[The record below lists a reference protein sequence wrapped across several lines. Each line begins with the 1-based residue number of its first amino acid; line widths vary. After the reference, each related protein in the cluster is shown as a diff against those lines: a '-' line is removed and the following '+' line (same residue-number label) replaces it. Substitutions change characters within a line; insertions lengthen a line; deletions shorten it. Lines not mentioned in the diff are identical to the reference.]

1 MAQTI
6 KIKRS
11 TSTAAPSTLANAELA
26 YSSNSDKLYIGR
38 PGGSTSDV
46 DCIGGKAFTDKLDN
60 IAANANNYSLPAA
73 TATTKGGIEL
83 FSNTVQATAGEGVT
97 ATADRTY
104 GVQLNAGGQ
113 AVVNVPWTDSITDI
127 TGKLDAA
134 GDTLT
139 GTLEVNND
147 VKIRFG
153 GGDLEIYHDNAT
165 TADRASYI
173 KENGNGNLRLMGS
186 NLALM
191 SSDDEYYMFCQ
202 ENGGVQIYADNT
214 VVMRTMLDSSNS
226 AKGIKIHGSLTLDHD
241 ATPDGDGLE
250 TSHIYAPEKL
260 VIDPSSHSANTGLV
274 VIDGNLEVKG
284 TTTTIDSTQVTINDA
299 YLQLNSGLGAS
310 ATPVSSMICGFE
322 VNRGAGETGSTH
334 DAGLYWYEGSNE
346 WKVSEGQT
354 ASHALIHANNFESV
368 VTSLDGG
375 TF

>member
-60 IAANANNYSLPAA
+60 IAKNANNYSLPTA
-73 TATTKGGIEL
+73 TATVKGGIEL
-83 FSNTVQATAGEGVT
+83 FSNTVQVTAGEGVT

-113 AVVNVPWTDSITDI
+113 AVVNVPWTDSVSDT

-139 GTLEVNND
+139 GTLAVNND

-191 SSDDEYYMFCQ
+191 SSDDEYYLFCQ

-214 VVMRTMLDSSNS
+214 VVMRTMLDSANS
-226 AKGIKIHGSLTLDHD
+226 AQGIKIHGSLTLDHD

-274 VIDGNLEVKG
+274 VIDGDLEVKG
-284 TTTTIDSTQVTINDA
+284 TTTTVNSTTIEMGDTSIA
-299 YLQLNSGLGAS
+299 LNSNQDANS
-310 ATPVSSMICGFE
+310 APPTSL
-322 VNRGAGETGSTH
+322 T
-334 DAGLYWYEGSNE
+334 AGLTIDRGNASYDSHILWRESSNTWRVSTGGNYDYELLHVG
-346 WKVSEGQT
+346 
-354 ASHALIHANNFESV
+354 NFESA

-375 TF
+375 SF